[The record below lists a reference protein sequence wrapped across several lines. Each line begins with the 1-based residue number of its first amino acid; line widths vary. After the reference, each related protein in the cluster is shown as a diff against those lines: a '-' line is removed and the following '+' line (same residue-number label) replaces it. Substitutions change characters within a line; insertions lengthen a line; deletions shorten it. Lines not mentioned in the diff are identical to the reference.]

1 MAQHW
6 FDPDRRGSAGWD
18 LAAASL
24 CVLVFWLPIDGDAWA
39 HAGLIAL
46 LVAGMLLRG
55 RRPFAALAV
64 VGAAT
69 LAGVAFGMTQDPFVA
84 SAWVLYRVALTYG
97 SARSL
102 KTVAWAVGVSI
113 AAVAFLGTADAES
126 AVRHTMLSLSA
137 LVVAWVLGATTRQ
150 AALEAE
156 HAMLAERHGAVTAER
171 LRVVREVHDVVS
183 HSLGTIAVTA
193 GVAARADDMGRM
205 RARLGQIEQVSRQA
219 MEELRTTL
227 GAVRESG
234 EPAERR
240 PQPGIG
246 DLAALAGRMREGG
259 VPVTLTL
266 TDAEGVP
273 AGVGL
278 AAYRIVQ
285 EGLTNAARHAPGARC
300 TVTVSRADGELHIA
314 VTDDGGAHAPTQDA
328 EVTGGGGR
336 AEPGFGLV
344 GLRERVELLGGDFT
358 AGRRQEA
365 GFELRAVIPLLEATR
380 D

>member
-24 CVLVFWLPIDGDAWA
+24 CVLVFWLPIDGGGRAAWA

-137 LVVAWVLGATTRQ
+137 LAVAWVLGATTRQ
-150 AALEAE
+150 AALETE

-259 VPVTLTL
+259 VPVTLTV

-300 TVTVSRADGELHIA
+300 TVTVSGANGELHIA
-314 VTDDGGAHAPTQDA
+314 VTDDGGTRA
-328 EVTGGGGR
+328 VR

-358 AGRRQEA
+358 AGHRQEA
-365 GFELRAVIPLLEATR
+365 GFELRAVIPLPEATS
-380 D
+380 